1 MPLAVAV
8 LDANVLVPIVACDF
22 FLTAFEHHLF
32 EPIVS
37 STVLDEV
44 ERTLIEDFPQ
54 LDPGAL
60 RRRVEHMRAA
70 LDDQTVD
77 TQVVEGLPDMINAKD
92 RHVIAAAL
100 VAQATIVVTNDNA
113 LRSEIAGSGLD
124 LESGRVRSAKPSS
137 WRTSSAAM
145 SCEVLVLQH
154 GEHLGR

>member
-1 MPLAVAV
+1 
-8 LDANVLVPIVACDF
+8 
-22 FLTAFEHHLF
+22 
-32 EPIVS
+32 
-37 STVLDEV
+37 
-44 ERTLIEDFPQ
+44 
-54 LDPGAL
+54 
-60 RRRVEHMRAA
+60 MRAA

-92 RHVIAAAL
+92 GHVIAAAL